1 MTAVLALE
9 NLSVALRRGRGSLTP
24 ILEDVNLTVTA
35 GEFTALVGE
44 SGSGKTI
51 ASLAVMRLLP
61 RGARITGRAMLAGT
75 DLTQLTDD
83 AMRRVR
89 GRDIG
94 MVFQNPLSALN
105 PTTRV
110 GAQIGE
116 AYRTHTGESD
126 RAARART
133 LELLDEVGIPN
144 PADRIDDYPH
154 QFSGGMRQR
163 VMIAMALAC
172 KPKLLIAD
180 EPTTGLDLLVARQI
194 LALLSRLRREHRM
207 GVLFITHDLSIVEE
221 HADQVHVLYAG
232 RSVEWGRARDFFEA
246 PRHPYSQALLGAVP
260 RLGQA
265 RLANI
270 PGTLPDPESRPHGC
284 RFAPRCAFCET
295 ACTTAYP
302 AADSTGGTLFACRR
316 GREISPEIGMT
327 AALAM
332 VPPQKRVSGAVVLE
346 ADKVGVD
353 YQRTATSFV
362 RGLLA
367 RKDQLRALDEISFK
381 LERGE
386 CLGVVGESGS
396 GKSTLGRAI
405 LQMIPYRG
413 RVILE
418 GKQFAGMKRQ
428 DFQAARRKIQVVF
441 QDPRE
446 SLNPRMR
453 IGDIVAEPL
462 KLAGQRGQKARWQ
475 AAGGLLERVGLSRTM
490 LELFPHSVSGGQ
502 AQRVAIARAL
512 ATNPKIIVLDE
523 PTSSLDVSTQAMLL
537 NLLKDLAHQDGLSYI
552 LISHDIAAVSY
563 MADRIAVLQGGKLM
577 ELGDASAVLSAPR
590 NAYTKEL
597 IAASPHFRTVTKQPM
612 TASSLSVQ
620 KLNDVEKLTD
630 VQNLPG
636 HMARNVQTE
645 EFNS

>member
-1 MTAVLALE
+1 MSTVLSLE
-9 NLSVALRRGRGSLTP
+9 NLSVALPRGRRLTP
-24 ILEDVNLTVTA
+24 ILEDVNLAVEA

-51 ASLAVMRLLP
+51 ASLAIMRLLP
-61 RGARITGRAMLAGT
+61 RGARVTGRALLGAT
-75 DLTQLTDD
+75 DLVRLT
-83 AMRRVR
+83 APEMRKVR

-105 PTTRV
+105 PTMRI
-110 GAQIGE
+110 GSQIAE
-116 AYRTHTGESD
+116 VYRAHTGESD
-126 RAARART
+126 RAARARA
-133 LELLDEVGIPN
+133 LELLGEVGIPA
-144 PADRIDDYPH
+144 PASRIDDYPH

-172 KPKLLIAD
+172 SPKLLIAD

-232 RSVEWGRARDFFEA
+232 RSVEWGRAADFFAA

-265 RLANI
+265 RLASI
-270 PGTLPDPESRPHGC
+270 PGALPDPESRPHGC
-284 RFAPRCAFCET
+284 RFAPRCAFCEP

-302 AADSTGGTLFACRR
+302 AADSTGGTVFACRR
-316 GREISPEIGMT
+316 GREITP
-327 AALAM
+327 AA
-332 VPPQKRVSGAVVLE
+332 GIEAVMEPAAPRFAPAGGTVLE
-346 ADKVGVD
+346 VRALGVD
-353 YQRTATSFV
+353 YERTAASFV
-362 RGLLA
+362 SGLLG
-367 RKDQLRALDEISFK
+367 RRDQLRALEDISFT
-381 LERGE
+381 LGRGE

-413 RVILE
+413 DVLLE
-418 GKQFAGMKRQ
+418 GASFAAMPRRE
-428 DFQAARRKIQVVF
+428 AASARRRIQVVF

-453 IGDIVAEPL
+453 IGDAVAEPL
-462 KLAGQRGQKARWQ
+462 KLAGIGRAARRRE
-475 AAGGLLERVGLSRTM
+475 AGSLLERVGLPAAM
-490 LELFPHSVSGGQ
+490 LDRFPHSVSGGQ

-512 ATNPKIIVLDE
+512 AARPGIIVLDE

-537 NLLKDLAHQDGLSYI
+537 NLLKDLARQDGLSYI
-552 LISHDIAAVSY
+552 LISHDIAAVGY
-563 MADRIAVLQGGKLM
+563 MADKIAVLNRGRLV
-577 ELGDASAVLSAPR
+577 ELGGADEVLASPR
-590 NAYTKEL
+590 NAYTREL
-597 IAASPHFRTVTKQPM
+597 IAASPDFRSAAKTEGLAPSQPLQKQPGE
-612 TASSLSVQ
+612 A
-620 KLNDVEKLTD
+620 
-630 VQNLPG
+630 G
-636 HMARNVQTE
+636 MAPNVQTK
-645 EFNS
+645 EFNQ